1 MSNKHLHISEYRFI
15 AKILITLLVL
25 TFVTVIIT
33 ELDLQAWNVTVAL
46 SIACIKVFLVLS
58 FFMHLKY
65 ESLLFKIL
73 VGMVFILLFIVIV
86 ITFLDYLYR

>member
-1 MSNKHLHISEYRFI
+1 MSEKHIHILEYRFL
-15 AKILITLLVL
+15 AKILVVLLGL
-25 TFVTVIIT
+25 TFLTVFVT
-33 ELDLQAWNVTVAL
+33 EFNLQAWNVAL
-46 SIACIKVFLVLS
+46 ALLIACVKVFLVLT

-73 VGMVFILLFIVIV
+73 VGMVFLLLLLVIV